1 MLMAIDIQYCFTD
14 VLVVVYDWIY
24 TIFMF
29 IQLVTTTPCKM
40 LVSNLDNVHPR
51 KLEFSLLIRHISL
64 CCKVSYGEGGA
75 ARCGLYYYYHGY
87 YGIEICRL
95 AARRSDETIVIPG

>member
-1 MLMAIDIQYCFTD
+1 MTTITQLLMLMMIDIQDCFTD

-40 LVSNLDNVHPR
+40 LVSNLDNVSST
-51 KLEFSLLIRHISL
+51 KTCLFLI
-64 CCKVSYGEGGA
+64 
-75 ARCGLYYYYHGY
+75 
-87 YGIEICRL
+87 
-95 AARRSDETIVIPG
+95 